1 MKIKKILAVACACL
15 IGMTAV
21 GIAEVSDVIS
31 DDFAAITA
39 NAEDLTSGFWQY
51 SVNNDGT
58 VNIKGYTGFADTLNI
73 PSKIDGRT
81 VTAIG
86 DYAFE
91 NNTNFDSVVIPSTV
105 TSINRG
111 AFYGS
116 GLTSVTIPSSVTYI
130 GYDAFR
136 ETGLK
141 SITIPSTVKSWGTY
155 SYYEGSRAFYD
166 CDQLTTVVFNAESII
181 QNTFYDCD
189 KLKTVTSSAKY
200 IGASA
205 FEYCGNLSTFTN
217 KNDVLEIDANAF
229 KYCTSLTSFD
239 MGNKLTYIGYDAFR
253 ETGLKSIT
261 IPSTVKSWGTYS
273 YYEGSRAFYD
283 CDQLTTVVF
292 NAESIIQNTFYDCD
306 KLKTVTSSAKYIGA
320 SAFEYCG
327 NLSTFTN
334 KNDVLEIDANA
345 FKYCTSLTSFDMG
358 NKLTYIGYDAF
369 RETGLK
375 SITIPST
382 VKSWGTYSY
391 YEGSRAFYDCKK
403 LNTIYFGYNTM
414 PDNITNISGVTFYC
428 YPGSDALQYAKDKA
442 IPYKQRTA
450 VASTAIKL
458 NKTSLTMEEGYKY
471 YLDAVMTPSNSTDD
485 ITWVSGDTNI
495 ATVNS
500 AGVVT
505 AKKAGLVSIKATTR
519 SGKTAVCNI
528 TVKQA
533 CEVGYN
539 SGTVTKKATCDT
551 TGLKEYTCACKA
563 IYNEPTDKLGHS
575 YTSKVVAPTYAAQG
589 YTKHTCSRCGNV
601 YKDNY
606 KAKKTVKKL
615 TAKTTYTCTTNAV
628 RINWNKLSG
637 VTGYK
642 IFRYDDAKK
651 KWVAVKAIY
660 NPNTTN
666 YKISGLKS
674 GKVYKFRVKA
684 FVKENGKFYFG
695 ESCSTISTATR
706 PNTTTVTKANKT
718 STAVRLFWKKTT
730 CSGYRILRYD
740 SAKKKWVRVTAVGSS
755 ATTQYKI
762 SGLKKNTTY
771 KFKVQPY
778 VKVGSK
784 VIDGAASAVFTVKTT
799 K

>member
-1 MKIKKILAVACACL
+1 MKIKKFLAVTCACL

-39 NAEDLTSGFWQY
+39 SAEDLTSGFWQY
-51 SVNNDGT
+51 SVNSDGT

-81 VTAIG
+81 VTTIG

-105 TSINRG
+105 TSIG
-111 AFYGS
+111 YEAFCNS
-116 GLTSVTIPSSVTYI
+116 
-130 GYDAFR
+130 
-136 ETGLK
+136 GLK
-141 SITIPSTVKSWGTY
+141 SVTVPSTVKSCD
-155 SYYEGSRAFYD
+155 SYAFYN
-166 CDQLTTVVFNAESII
+166 CDQLTTAVYNAETIP
-181 QNTFYDCD
+181 FAAFCGCD

-200 IGASA
+200 IGGSA
-205 FEYCGNLSTFTN
+205 FESCGNLSSFTN
-217 KNDVLEIDANAF
+217 KNDLIEIGDQAFEGCTSLTSFDMGSKITYIGFKAFSESALISVTVPSSVKSCENHTFYNCDQLTTAVFNAETIPF
-229 KYCTSLTSFD
+229 AAFCDCDKLKTVTSNAKYIEGSAFESCGNLSSFTNKNDLIEIGDQAFEGCTSLTSFD
-239 MGNKLTYIGYDAFR
+239 MGNKLTYIGYRAFCG
-253 ETGLKSIT
+253 TALKSVT
-261 IPSTVKSWGTYS
+261 IPSSVNSF
-273 YYEGSRAFYD
+273 ED
-283 CDQLTTVVF
+283 
-292 NAESIIQNTFYDCD
+292 NTF
-306 KLKTVTSSAKYIGA
+306 
-320 SAFEYCG
+320 
-327 NLSTFTN
+327 N
-334 KNDVLEIDANA
+334 
-345 FKYCTSLTSFDMG
+345 
-358 NKLTYIGYDAF
+358 
-369 RETGLK
+369 
-375 SITIPST
+375 
-382 VKSWGTYSY
+382 
-391 YEGSRAFYDCKK
+391 DCKN
-403 LNTIYFGYNTM
+403 LNTISFGYNTM
-414 PDNITNISGVTFYC
+414 PDNITNTSGVTFYC
-428 YPGSDALQYAKDKA
+428 YPNSNALQYAKDNA
-442 IPYKQRTA
+442 IPYKLRTA
-450 VASTAIKL
+450 VASTDIKL
-458 NKTSLTMEEGYKY
+458 NKTSLTMEVGDTYWLE
-471 YLDAVMTPSNSTDD
+471 AVLTPSNSTDG

-500 AGVVT
+500 GLVT
-505 AKKAGLVSIKATTR
+505 AKSEGLVSIKATTT
-519 SGKTAVCNI
+519 SGKNAICNI
-528 TVKQA
+528 KVIKPCTTHTWD
-533 CEVGYN
+533 
-539 SGTVTKKATCDT
+539 SGKVTKAATYGA
-551 TGLKEYTCACKA
+551 TGVKTYTCTVCGA
-563 IYNEPTDKLGHS
+563 
-575 YTSKVVAPTYAAQG
+575 
-589 YTKHTCSRCGNV
+589 TKTASV
-601 YKDNY
+601 
-606 KAKKTVKKL
+606 AKKTVKKL

-660 NPNTTN
+660 DPNVTN

-730 CSGYRILRYD
+730 CTGYRILRYD

-784 VIDGAASAVFTVKTT
+784 VIDGAASAVFTVKTS